1 MVLKD
6 KKSLKTYK
14 SKNNVMVY
22 LKLELNA
29 VFGLISFCFYRLFG
43 SGSEKTSIKKCFLKI
58 KTLPTLALN
67 KHA

>member
-29 VFGLISFCFYRLFG
+29 VFGLIYFCFYRLFG
-43 SGSEKTSIKKCFLKI
+43 SGSEKNVF
-58 KTLPTLALN
+58 
-67 KHA
+67 